1 MKFLTKI
8 NRNFFMLFAAML
20 LVICIAGYFILQAM
34 FLESARES
42 LARKAILIQ
51 HQIEQTG
58 KLPEFDPLSQVNVI
72 AKPVGRLKPS
82 IKEIE
87 LFNSHEDELEPYAEY
102 NKTILINGIYYNIQ
116 LREETI
122 EKDDLIYS
130 LGVALFLLLV
140 ATFSISF
147 FVNRRMNKTIW
158 KGFEENLHAIEQFN
172 FRNNEPLHLESTHI
186 DEFDRLNTIVYG
198 LTNKLKEDYRS
209 LKEFTENASHELQTP
224 LAIVLLNLE
233 ELLQQP
239 LNEDA
244 FKKTITSINALKRL
258 SHLNQSL
265 LLLAKIENN
274 QFSAEENVDMNEV
287 LQRKLIEFEP
297 LLHAKKITV
306 EWTEKAACFWKINH
320 YLAEILINN
329 LLSNAVNHNIPH
341 GTITIRTKNNEFLI
355 CNTGNKGQFSDETIF
370 NRFVKGDSKSH
381 GLGLA
386 IVKQICA
393 THNAAIHYEQKE
405 RHCFQLTLPKYQ

>member
-8 NRNFFMLFAAML
+8 NRNFFLLFAAML

-34 FLESARES
+34 FLENAREN
-42 LARKAILIQ
+42 LARKATLIQ
-51 HQIEQTG
+51 KQIEETG
-58 KLPEFDPLSQVNVI
+58 QMPEFDPFSQVYPI
-72 AKPVGRLKPS
+72 SKPIGKLRAS
-82 IKEIE
+82 IKKIE
-87 LFNSHEDELEPYAEY
+87 LPNPRENEMEPYAEY
-102 NKTILINGIYYNIQ
+102 NRTVLMKGTYYDIQ
-116 LREETI
+116 LREKTI
-122 EKDDLIYS
+122 EKDDLILS

-158 KGFEENLHAIEQFN
+158 KGFEENLHDIEQFN
-172 FRNNEPLHLESTHI
+172 FRNSEPLHLTWTNIE
-186 DEFDRLNTIVYG
+186 EFDRLNTVVYG
-198 LTNKLKEDYRS
+198 LTTKLKEDYRS

-239 LNEDA
+239 LNEES
-244 FKKTITSINALKRL
+244 FTKTITSINALKRL

-274 QFSAEENVDMNEV
+274 QFVAAENVNLNEV
-287 LQRKLIEFEP
+287 LQRKLEEFEP
-297 LLHAKKITV
+297 LIKMKKIDI
-306 EWTEKAACFWKINH
+306 EWNEQTACVWKINK
-320 YLAEILINN
+320 YLADILINN
-329 LLSNAVNHNIPH
+329 LLSNAVNHNMPH
-341 GTITIRTKNNEFLI
+341 GKIIIRTMSNSLLI
-355 CNTGNKGQFSDETIF
+355 CNTGNKSGLSDEIIF

-386 IVKQICA
+386 IVKQICE
-393 THNAAIHYEQKE
+393 TNNAIIHYDQTEL
-405 RHCFQLTLPKYQ
+405 HCFRLTFTK